1 MREELRI
8 LREHLKR
15 AGLKQTSQREAILGI
30 FLELPDFLPVDE
42 IGRAVAARDRRIG
55 LSTVYRSLKLFVEAG
70 LAREHHFLTGRTTF
84 EKTSGPGGRNHLI
97 CTQCHRVQP
106 FEDPLI
112 EAVRDKVC
120 RGLSF
125 APSFNRLEVY
135 GLCSQ
140 CRGPAAEDED

>member
-1 MREELRI
+1 MNEALRV

-15 AGLKQTSQREAILGI
+15 AGLKRTSQREAILRI
-30 FLELPDFLPVDE
+30 FLELPDFLSVDE
-42 IGRAVAARDRRIG
+42 IARAVGARDRRIG
-55 LSTVYRSLKLFVEAG
+55 MSTVYRSLKLFVEAG

-84 EKTSGPGGRNHLI
+84 EKSGGGGGRNYLI
-97 CTQCHRVQP
+97 CTRCHRVQP

-125 APSFNRLEVY
+125 TPDFNRLEVY
-135 GLCSQ
+135 GLCSR
-140 CRGPAAEDED
+140 CRGPAAEED